1 MIRARSSFCCCLSLF
16 IVSFF
21 FLFSEAILNMLRLKK
36 IVEWNRWMQKKYLLV
51 CKSMFTCP
59 RIAWMETIFI
69 CEWKIESSVFVFTY
83 SFLWPMMT
91 SPVLLSYLDAKR
103 CSFNCHILIIL
114 RSKIF
119 ISFSQSILQ
128 IIEPQ
133 LYLYTRQNF
142 FHTQSRPFQHL
153 SSRLLHVH
161 IFRNSNNF
169 RKKQI
174 WIKRETNFN

>member
-69 CEWKIESSVFVFTY
+69 CEWNWVKCVCLYIFFPVTDDDKPCFVVVSWCKKVFLQLPHFDNSSKQNLYLICTVHFANNWTSIIFINDKTFFT
-83 SFLWPMMT
+83 LN
-91 SPVLLSYLDAKR
+91 PVL
-103 CSFNCHILIIL
+103 FNTKAVDYCMYIYSAIQTIFEK
-114 RSKIF
+114 SK
-119 ISFSQSILQ
+119 
-128 IIEPQ
+128 
-133 LYLYTRQNF
+133 
-142 FHTQSRPFQHL
+142 
-153 SSRLLHVH
+153 
-161 IFRNSNNF
+161 FR
-169 RKKQI
+169 
-174 WIKRETNFN
+174 